1 MPEATPFQVM
11 IVDDHPLMRRGV
23 RQLLEL
29 DSGFEVVAED
39 GRRSQA
45 RSIWR
50 IDWIST

>member
-29 DSGFEVVAED
+29 DPGFEVVAEAATA
-39 GRRSQA
+39 RA

>member
-29 DSGFEVVAED
+29 DPALKWSPKRATA
-39 GRRSQA
+39 RA

>member
-29 DSGFEVVAED
+29 ILAFEAVVVAATA
-39 GRRSQA
+39 RA

>member
-29 DSGFEVVAED
+29 DSGFEGSPKRATA
-39 GRRSQA
+39 QA